1 MKRIIGFFSLA
12 VTLLFAV
19 ASDVTTYS
27 TALSSLIPL
36 LDILR
41 IICKSTWQQKCTTG
55 RVASMV
61 VDLSQ
66 MPNIN
71 KKISKKKSY
80 FYSMLLFK
88 VLWHVKTNPKCHVLI
103 QRDSKCTRW
112 GLPSSAS
119 FHDKEPVPH
128 ITNGFCWTGLGGN
141 TGSMSA
147 ECSPKSSWLL
157 VCQGLSDSS
166 ISDQLL
172 RWYHGGSDVHA
183 A

>member
-1 MKRIIGFFSLA
+1 
-12 VTLLFAV
+12 
-19 ASDVTTYS
+19 
-27 TALSSLIPL
+27 
-36 LDILR
+36 
-41 IICKSTWQQKCTTG
+41 
-55 RVASMV
+55 
-61 VDLSQ
+61 
-66 MPNIN
+66 
-71 KKISKKKSY
+71 
-80 FYSMLLFK
+80 MLLFK
-88 VLWHVKTNPKCHVLI
+88 VLWRVKTNPKCHILI

-183 A
+183 AYGTCWFAGQSESLEMSWESPRLCRWEIMDGMLWLLSCETRLFCSNGVECSLRTDPCRSCLVILPGGIYS